1 MQYVRSLG
9 RWDKGLIDQAFDL
22 AQRTS
27 VLYCGLSYSNT
38 LLVSIHGPQYGL
50 VMHSCQKIPLQ
61 YLLSSLNALIST
73 NKRHWIIASH
83 AIFIFLCDN
92 FFNFQAKKAKKK
104 KKFEAKI
111 QRISEVFAPQTGN
124 EGFYYVFK

>member
-83 AIFIFLCDN
+83 AIFMFLCDN
-92 FFNFQAKKAKKK
+92 FFNFQAK
-104 KKFEAKI
+104 
-111 QRISEVFAPQTGN
+111 
-124 EGFYYVFK
+124 

>member
-61 YLLSSLNALIST
+61 YLLSSLNAVVST
-73 NKRHWIIASH
+73 NKSTPIIRGHVIYDSAY
-83 AIFIFLCDN
+83 
-92 FFNFQAKKAKKK
+92 
-104 KKFEAKI
+104 
-111 QRISEVFAPQTGN
+111 T
-124 EGFYYVFK
+124 